1 MWGVV
6 PSLIASERWSALLL
20 LAALV
25 AIAAMN
31 ALTWRFWGLG
41 KDADTRSA
49 ERALARAQ
57 KANAELV
64 VENAHLTAE
73 VERLT
78 PGAVVSLLH
87 QRMRGTP

>member
-6 PSLIASERWSALLL
+6 PSLIASERWSALLF

-25 AIAAMN
+25 ALFAAN

-64 VENAHLTAE
+64 VENTRLAAE

-78 PGAVVSLLH
+78 PGEVVSLLH
-87 QRMRGTP
+87 ERMGDTP